1 MLVLEILSD
10 GTAVKCQLLV
20 VISSIALTFPSKISY
35 KMQAKDII
43 IHEFPHERQ
52 MKTESQILLRP

>member
-1 MLVLEILSD
+1 MLALEILLD
-10 GTAVKCQLLV
+10 GTAVKCQLHV
-20 VISSIALTFPSKISY
+20 VISSIALTFPSKIFY

-43 IHEFPHERQ
+43 IHEFPRERQ